1 MCSLVVTMVDEP
13 LSLDAP
19 VGDPFS
25 FVVMPD
31 EYSSAFWAV
40 ECCSKV
46 VWTATSIRFIVV
58 GRMFACLVLANTR
71 LLT

>member
-13 LSLDAP
+13 LSLAAP

-31 EYSSAFWAV
+31 E
-40 ECCSKV
+40 
-46 VWTATSIRFIVV
+46 
-58 GRMFACLVLANTR
+58 
-71 LLT
+71 